1 MMNYVDVAVSKELR
15 KKYDIRSIPIC
26 KGDIVKVK
34 SGKLKGEGGKVI
46 NVDHSNGLISVEGVT
61 STKADGKQ
69 KERKMKP
76 QKLVI
81 TKIDFTRQE
90 RLDRI
95 RRVAQMKNFT
105 ITEPTPEE
113 IAPEPEEKPAE
124 LPETGETVQEPP
136 VLGNVDTE
144 PSEPE
149 NPEAN
154 ETTTEPNESEG
165 ELAEKEEL
173 SLPDEEAEEDSSDK
187 DTSDIEGKKAAKKS
201 TSRSRKKPE
210 SAKDS
215 DKAEESAPK
224 KGGRKKIDK
233 QD

>member
-46 NVDHSNGLISVEGVT
+46 NVDHSKGLVSVEGVT

-81 TKIDFTRQE
+81 TKIDFSRQE

-95 RRVAQMKNFT
+95 RRVAQLKNFT

-113 IAPEPEEKPAE
+113 LAPAPEEKPAE
-124 LPETGETVQEPP
+124 PSALEDTSTGETVAE
-136 VLGNVDTE
+136 
-144 PSEPE
+144 S
-149 NPEAN
+149 PEAS
-154 ETTTEPNESEG
+154 ETGKESNESED
-165 ELAEKEEL
+165 EFAETEEL
-173 SLPDEEAEEDSSDK
+173 SLPDEEPEVDSSVK
-187 DTSDIEGKKAAKKS
+187 DAPDTDGKKTTRKS

-210 SAKDS
+210 TAEDS
-215 DKAEESAPK
+215 DNAEETAPK
-224 KGGRKKIDK
+224 KRGRKKVDK

>member
-113 IAPEPEEKPAE
+113 LAPEPEEKPAE
-124 LPETGETVQEPP
+124 PSEIVETSQEPSA
-136 VLGNVDTE
+136 LGDTNMGE
-144 PSEPE
+144 AEPE
-149 NPEAN
+149 SSEAS
-154 ETTTEPNESEG
+154 ETAMESNESED

-173 SLPDEEAEEDSSDK
+173 SLPDEETEVDSSVK
-187 DTSDIEGKKAAKKS
+187 DTSDTESKKTAKKS

-210 SAKDS
+210 TAEDS
-215 DKAEESAPK
+215 DNAEETAPK
-224 KGGRKKIDK
+224 KGGRKKVDK